1 VSRLPDVLRER
12 VDGHHREAAG
22 TYWQRGIHMFGF
34 VSRTVLGLG
43 FILAS
48 LAGSSGGF
56 AQTPTAEQGRV
67 KVEWLGH
74 EFYRLTSPKGVVVI
88 TSPWLA
94 NPDGPVPLNDL
105 ARTDFVLVPNAHTDD
120 MGNPIEIAALS
131 GATVIAPAPLGRW
144 LIGNGLKQEQFRR
157 AGIGDQFVLK
167 GITFKIGPSAHDNTL
182 ATGADGGPA
191 ASFFITFENGFTVFF
206 NGHST
211 LIADLALYASV
222 YQPDLAILGL
232 AGDPPEFAQVAHLLT
247 TNNPKLHTVIPSHMR
262 PGAPI
267 LTDGK
272 RELDRLRIG
281 GLLFLP
287 ELRKVYEY

>member
-1 VSRLPDVLRER
+1 MAR
-12 VDGHHREAAG
+12 
-22 TYWQRGIHMFGF
+22 F
-34 VSRTVLGLG
+34 VFSRTLLTLA
-43 FILAS
+43 FLLAS
-48 LAGSSGGF
+48 LGGSPAGF
-56 AQTPTAEQGRV
+56 AQTPTAEPGKV

-94 NPDGPVPLNDL
+94 NPDGPVPLDDL
-105 ARTDFVLVPNAHTDD
+105 ARTDFILVPNAHTDD
-120 MGNPIEIAALS
+120 MGNPIEIAARS
-131 GATVIAPAPLGRW
+131 GATVITPAPLGRW

-211 LIADLALYASV
+211 LIADLALYASI

-232 AGDPPEFAQVAHLLT
+232 AGDPPEFAQVAQLLT
-247 TNNPKLHTVIPSHMR
+247 TNNPKLRTIIPSHMR

-281 GLLFLP
+281 GLFFVP
-287 ELRKVYEY
+287 QLRKVYEY

>member
-1 VSRLPDVLRER
+1 MAR
-12 VDGHHREAAG
+12 
-22 TYWQRGIHMFGF
+22 F
-34 VSRTVLGLG
+34 VFSRTLLTLA
-43 FILAS
+43 FLLAS
-48 LAGSSGGF
+48 LGGSPAGF
-56 AQTPTAEQGRV
+56 AQTPAAEPGKV

-94 NPDGPVPLNDL
+94 NPDGPVPLDDL
-105 ARTDFVLVPNAHTDD
+105 ARTDFILVPNAHTDD
-120 MGNPIEIAALS
+120 LGNPIEIAARS

-211 LIADLALYASV
+211 LIADLALYASI

-247 TNNPKLHTVIPSHMR
+247 TNNPKLRTIIPSHMR

-281 GLLFLP
+281 GLFFVP

>member
-1 VSRLPDVLRER
+1 MSAAWSAGSVLR
-12 VDGHHREAAG
+12 AILA
-22 TYWQRGIHMFGF
+22 FGP
-34 VSRTVLGLG
+34 
-43 FILAS
+43 ILAS
-48 LAGSSGGF
+48 LAWPSVAF
-56 AQTPTAEQGRV
+56 AQAPTVGEGKV

-74 EFYRLTSPKGVVVI
+74 EFYRLTSPKGVVVL

-94 NPDGPVPLNDL
+94 NPDGPVPLSDL
-105 ARTDFVLVPNAHTDD
+105 TRTDFILVPNAHTDD
-120 MGNPIEIAALS
+120 MGNPVEIAAQS

-167 GITFKIGPSAHDNTL
+167 GITFKIAPSGHDNTL

-191 ASFFITFENGFTVFF
+191 ASFFVTFENGFTVFF

-211 LIADLALYASV
+211 LIADLALYASL

-232 AGDPPEFAQVAHLLT
+232 AGDPPEFAQVARLMT
-247 TNNPKLHTVIPSHMR
+247 TNNPKLRMVIPSHAR

-281 GLLFLP
+281 GLMFVP

>member
-1 VSRLPDVLRER
+1 
-12 VDGHHREAAG
+12 
-22 TYWQRGIHMFGF
+22 MFSIWSIGRILTLSLLF
-34 VSRTVLGLG
+34 VGLV
-43 FILAS
+43 AS
-48 LAGSSGGF
+48 SASF
-56 AQTPTAEQGRV
+56 AQTPTAEQGKV

-94 NPDGPVPLNDL
+94 NPDGPVSLNDL
-105 ARTDFVLVPNAHTDD
+105 ARTDFILVPNAHNDD

-131 GATVIAPAPLGRW
+131 GATVLAPAPLGRW

-157 AGIGDQFVLK
+157 AGIGDKFVLK
-167 GITFKIGPSAHDNTL
+167 GLTFKIGPSAHDNTL
-182 ATGADGGPA
+182 PTGADGGPA
-191 ASFFITFENGFTVFF
+191 ASFFITFENGFTVFY

-211 LIADLALYASV
+211 LIGDLPLYASI

-232 AGDPPEFAQVAHLLT
+232 FADPPEFAQVAHLMA
-247 TNNPKLHTVIPSHMR
+247 TNNPKLRTVIPSHIR

-267 LTDGK
+267 LTEGK
-272 RELDRLRIG
+272 RELDRLGIG
-281 GLLFLP
+281 GLMFVP